1 MDDQYSDNP
10 FNELPESLVEEMLSE
25 CNCLSE
31 KIVQSFQKLN
41 ENKGQLRAKLIESNR
56 LARDSDYISTYNF
69 PTTCGVDGSYSIE
82 KMLSTD
88 LIAMAAV
95 AVEGLTPPTEKRF
108 WPKPRHFSKIINA
121 PHNEATTVVA
131 RAIMMCM
138 ELDLATKAP
147 HDVVFIDN
155 SLTTPLIYFNQAFN
169 KLSEAPK
176 ELSDILK
183 EKIQTGL
190 PSYLE
195 IIEAKR
201 TDKIYSGV
209 PKYSTKNEIT
219 DELKVPQYDDRGLLS
234 LILDAK
240 EIIVPISMQKPP
252 SKWHID
258 HPPSGSREILNKIVS
273 SLDKLQVVYYRPYPY
288 FPALRLEISQS
299 IAANRQR
306 VAILLEAI
314 SQQCGAPG
322 IMEPYPLYLADRM
335 VKHLGTA
342 LPAIRKAT
350 TQEMV
355 ENWSGDLGD
364 VYLAM
369 HGYRSETGY

>member
-1 MDDQYSDNP
+1 MDDQFSNNP
-10 FNELPESLVEEMLSE
+10 FDELPESLVEEMLSE
-25 CNCLSE
+25 CTCLSE
-31 KIVQSFQKLN
+31 KIFQSFKNLN
-41 ENKGQLRAKLIESNR
+41 ENKVQLRAKLIESNC
-56 LARDSDYISTYNF
+56 LAKDSDYITAYNF

-88 LIAMAAV
+88 MIAMAAV

-108 WPKPRHFSKIINA
+108 WPKPRHFSKIITA

-138 ELDLATKAP
+138 ELDLAAKAP

-169 KLSEAPK
+169 KLSETPK
-176 ELSDILK
+176 ELSNILR

-209 PKYSTKNEIT
+209 PKYTTKNEIT
-219 DELKVPQYDDRGLLS
+219 DQLNVPQFDDRGLLS

-240 EIIVPISMQKPP
+240 EIIEPLSMQKPETE
-252 SKWHID
+252 WHINK
-258 HPPSGSREILNKIVS
+258 PPTDSKETIKQIISALNK
-273 SLDKLQVVYYRPYPY
+273 LKVVYYRPYAY
-288 FPALRLEISQS
+288 FPALRLEISPS
-299 IAANRQR
+299 IASNRQR
-306 VAILLEAI
+306 LSILLEAI
-314 SQQCGAPG
+314 SQQCGSPG

-342 LPAIRKAT
+342 LPAIRKTT

-355 ENWSGDLGD
+355 ENWSGELGD

-369 HGYRSETGY
+369 HGYRSEIGF

>member
-1 MDDQYSDNP
+1 MDEQLSNNP
-10 FNELPESLVEEMLSE
+10 FDELPESLVEEMLSE
-25 CNCLSE
+25 CSCLSG
-31 KIVQSFQKLN
+31 KIVQAFQKLN
-41 ENKGQLRAKLIESNR
+41 ENKSQLRTRLIENKR
-56 LARDSDYISTYNF
+56 LAKDTDYISTYNF

-88 LIAMAAV
+88 IIAMAAV
-95 AVEGLTPPTEKRF
+95 AVEGLIPPTEKRF

-138 ELDLATKAP
+138 ELDLASKAP
-147 HDVVFIDN
+147 HDVVFVDN

-176 ELSDILK
+176 ELSDILR

-195 IIEAKR
+195 IIESKR
-201 TDKIYSGV
+201 TDKIYSGI
-209 PKYSTKNEIT
+209 PKYSTKNEIA
-219 DELKVPQYDDRGLLS
+219 DELQVPQYDDRGLLS
-234 LILDAK
+234 LILEAK
-240 EIIVPISMQKPP
+240 EIIVPISMQRPP

-258 HPPSGSREILNKIVS
+258 SPPSGSREILNNIIS
-273 SLDKLQVVYYRPYPY
+273 SLDKLQVIYYRPYPY
-288 FPALRLEISQS
+288 FPALRLEVSHS
-299 IAANRQR
+299 IASNRQR
-306 VAILLEAI
+306 VSILLEAV
-314 SQQCGAPG
+314 SQQCCAPG
-322 IMEPYPLYLADRM
+322 MMEPYPLYLADRM

-364 VYLAM
+364 IYLAM